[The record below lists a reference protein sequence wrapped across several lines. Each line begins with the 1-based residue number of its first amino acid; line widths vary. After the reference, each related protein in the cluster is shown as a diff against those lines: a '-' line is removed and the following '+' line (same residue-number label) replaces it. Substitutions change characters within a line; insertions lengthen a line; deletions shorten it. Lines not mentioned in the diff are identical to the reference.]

1 MLAVSD
7 STPLIHLAK
16 IKKIDLLKVLF
27 KKIYI
32 PNEVY
37 QEVVINGKEK
47 SQNEIFLIEEKLK
60 EKFIEIKETSLNLE
74 VNNIHIG
81 ERKAIN
87 LCQELKIKNLLI
99 DDKDGYNIA
108 EILGL
113 NPIRTTGLFLIL
125 LDKNIINLDEYE
137 KSLKELSESRYFID
151 AETYQR
157 LITAGRNKMHSKNKN

>member
-16 IKKIDLLKVLF
+16 IKKIDLLKNLF

-37 QEVVINGKEK
+37 EEVVINGKEK
-47 SQNEIFLIEEKLK
+47 SENEIFLIKNNLK
-60 EKFIEIKETSLNLE
+60 EKFIEIKKTSLNLE
-74 VNNIHIG
+74 VKNIQIG
-81 ERKAIN
+81 ERKAIT

-125 LDKNIINLDEYE
+125 LDKSIINLEEYE
-137 KSLKELSESRYFID
+137 KSLKELSDSRYFI
-151 AETYQR
+151 APEIYQR
-157 LITAGRNKMHSKNKN
+157 LITAGRNKINSKR